1 MHIFAIFNGLSYVNV
16 FTYYGGHRGLV
27 LIINNY
33 RMKKI
38 YLLICAV
45 LLAQGAMAIDYEQ
58 LKKNSKINAMSK
70 IELAKLQTQEE
81 KAVAQSK
88 ATGSKL
94 KALQKQ
100 MDNRTLRAIVKM
112 TPGTDAAILA
122 DDGITVTSVVNHFAI
137 VSMPLAQLEQLAER
151 SDVVT
156 ISFAKRR
163 KRMLLSKAHASTGVD
178 KIHLGTGL
186 TQPYTGK
193 GVAIG
198 VLDGGFDPNHIMFL
212 DAQGKSRFK
221 MIGYAAKEGD
231 NLTYLTT
238 PEQIAAYQTDDKEE
252 THATHVSGMAA
263 GNYQG
268 SSFQIKGV
276 APEADLL
283 MGPIPYYESDYEMFD
298 KMVNW
303 CKDNGG
309 KRLVVNMSYG
319 ANAGSHDTTDPEVA
333 FMDEFIKKYDVVNC
347 IAAGNEADY
356 DIVQRRTFTGA
367 TGEVMKAAYVSDLD
381 ADGVTDVTEIY
392 NYFTVTQP
400 EKQVE
405 IDIVLYNVNTG
416 VSSKTWR
423 FVNAS
428 NPNGRKQ
435 TYNSNYFKGT
445 VSVTAENIANGM
457 KGYVLNISDITFIKD
472 NYALGYVVR
481 AKEGQTVTSYLESTT
496 VFDTDIKG
504 CDQDITHDGT
514 INSIA
519 CGTEAI
525 VVGAYNTVKSY
536 QAIDGYTYGV
546 KDNFGRVSYGNK
558 VGDIAFFSSYGKLA
572 DGRVLPHVCAPG
584 LFVQSSYSRYTE
596 NYEEDVMRQET
607 VAGTMYEFG
616 QMSGTSMATPYMS
629 GVCALWLEADPTL
642 THTQIREIAQTTA
655 ISDAYCTTN
664 NYYTKAG
671 DGNQAGSGKVDAYKG
686 LKLILDNKASGL
698 AKIEKG
704 KDFMIRALNDYTFE
718 AYTAGAV
725 AMSAALYSSQG
736 HLVAS
741 ASQAGNTVTISAA
754 GQNKGVYILRI
765 SDGKQTHAQK
775 VVVR

>member
-1 MHIFAIFNGLSYVNV
+1 
-16 FTYYGGHRGLV
+16 
-27 LIINNY
+27 
-33 RMKKI
+33 MKKI
-38 YLLICAV
+38 YSLICAI
-45 LLAQGAMAIDYEQ
+45 LLAQGAMAVDYDQ

-100 MDNRTLRAIVKM
+100 MDNRTLRAIVRM
-112 TPGTDAAILA
+112 TPGTDAAILSA
-122 DDGITVTSVVNHFAI
+122 DGITVTSAVNHFAI
-137 VSMPLAQLEQLAER
+137 VSMSLEQLEQLAER

-238 PEQIAAYQTDDKEE
+238 AEQIAAYQTDDKEE

-303 CKDNGG
+303 CKENGG

-333 FMDEFIKKYDVVNC
+333 IIDEFIKKYDVVAC

-367 TGEVMKAAYVSDLD
+367 ADESMKAAYVTNFD
-381 ADGVTDVTEIY
+381 ADGVLDVTDIY
-392 NYFTVTQP
+392 NYFTVTNP
-400 EKQVE
+400 EQQVE
-405 IDIVLYNVNTG
+405 IDVVLYNVNKGTI
-416 VSSKTWR
+416 SNTWH
-423 FVNAS
+423 FVNS
-428 NPNGRKQ
+428 TYPNGR
-435 TYNSNYFKGT
+435 TYTYTNKNFKGK
-445 VSVTAENIANGM
+445 VSVTAENISNGM
-457 KGYVLNISDITFIKD
+457 KGYFLNISDITFIKD
-472 NYALGYVVR
+472 NCALGYVVR
-481 AKEGQTVTSYLESTT
+481 GKAGQTITSYLESNSM
-496 VFDTDIKG
+496 FDTEVPG
-504 CDQDITHDGT
+504 CGKDITHDGT

-519 CGTEAI
+519 CGTEPI

-536 QAIDGYTYGV
+536 QAIDGGTYGIA
-546 KDNFGRVSYGNK
+546 DTFGKLTFGNK
-558 VGDIAFFSSYGKLA
+558 VGDISFFSSYGKLA
-572 DGRVLPHVCAPG
+572 DGRELPHVCAPG
-584 LFVQSSYSRYTE
+584 LFVQSSLSRYTV
-596 NYEEDVMRQET
+596 NNEEEVMQQET
-607 VAGTMYEFG
+607 VAGKMYEFG

-629 GVCALWLEADPTL
+629 GVCALWLEADPKL
-642 THTQIREIAQTTA
+642 THTQIREIAQKTA
-655 ISDAYCTTN
+655 LSDDFCTTN
-664 NYYTKAG
+664 NHYAKAG

-704 KDFMIRALNDYTFE
+704 KDFMIRAVNGYTFE

-725 AMSAALYSSQG
+725 AMSAALYTSHG

-741 ASQAGNTVTISAA
+741 VQQPGNTITISAA

-765 SDGKQTHAQK
+765 SDGKQTYVQK

>member
-1 MHIFAIFNGLSYVNV
+1 
-16 FTYYGGHRGLV
+16 
-27 LIINNY
+27 
-33 RMKKI
+33 MKKI
-38 YLLICAV
+38 YSLICAI
-45 LLAQGAMAIDYEQ
+45 LLAQGAMAVDYDQ

-100 MDNRTLRAIVKM
+100 MDNRTLRAIVRM
-112 TPGTDAAILA
+112 TPGTDAAILS
-122 DDGITVTSVVNHFAI
+122 DDGITVTSAVNHFAI
-137 VSMPLAQLEQLAER
+137 VSMSLEQLEQLAER

-231 NLTYLTT
+231 NLTYLTAA
-238 PEQIAAYQTDDKEE
+238 EQIAAYQTDDKEE

-303 CKDNGG
+303 CKENGG

-367 TGEVMKAAYVSDLD
+367 TGETMKAAFVTDLD
-381 ADGVTDVTEIY
+381 GDGEMDVTDIY

-405 IDIVLYNVNTG
+405 IDVVLYNVNKGNITN
-416 VSSKTWR
+416 SNTWH
-423 FVNAS
+423 FVNS
-428 NPNGRKQ
+428 TYPNGREFKC
-435 TYNSNYFKGT
+435 NNKSFKGK
-445 VSVTAENIANGM
+445 VSVTAENISNGM
-457 KGYVLNISDITFIKD
+457 KGYFLNISDITFVED
-472 NYALGYVVR
+472 DYALGYVVR
-481 AKEGQTVTSYLESTT
+481 GKAGQTITSYLESTT
-496 VFDTDIKG
+496 MFDTDVPG
-504 CDQDITHDGT
+504 CNQDITHVGT

-519 CGTEAI
+519 CGTEPI

-536 QAIDGYTYGV
+536 QAIDGGTYGIA
-546 KDNFGRVSYGNK
+546 DTFGKLTFGNK
-558 VGDIAFFSSYGKLA
+558 VGDISFFSSYGKLA
-572 DGRVLPHVCAPG
+572 NGSVLPHICAPG
-584 LFVQSSYSRYTE
+584 MFIQSSLSRYTQ
-596 NYEEDVMRQET
+596 NNEEEVMRQET
-607 VAGTMYEFG
+607 VAGKMYEFG

-642 THTQIREIAQTTA
+642 THTQIREIAQRTA
-655 ISDAYCTTN
+655 LSDDFCTTN
-664 NYYTKAG
+664 NHYTKAG
-671 DGNQAGSGKVDAYKG
+671 EGNQAGSGKVDAFKG

-698 AKIEKG
+698 AQIEKG
-704 KDFMIRALNDYTFE
+704 KDFIIRAINGYTFE

-725 AMSAALYSSQG
+725 AMSAALYTSHG

-741 ASQAGNTVTISAA
+741 VQQPGNTITISAA

-765 SDGKQTHAQK
+765 SDGKQTYVQK

>member
-1 MHIFAIFNGLSYVNV
+1 
-16 FTYYGGHRGLV
+16 
-27 LIINNY
+27 
-33 RMKKI
+33 MKKI
-38 YLLICAV
+38 YSLICAI
-45 LLAQGAMAIDYEQ
+45 LLAQGAMAVDYDQ

-100 MDNRTLRAIVKM
+100 MDNRTLRAIVRM
-112 TPGTDAAILA
+112 MPGSDASTLA
-122 DDGITVTSVVNHFAI
+122 DDGIIVTSTVNHFAI
-137 VSMPLAQLEQLAER
+137 VTLRLSQLEQLAER
-151 SDVVT
+151 SDVEN

-163 KRMLLSKAHASTGVD
+163 KRMLLNKAHASTGVD

-186 TQPYTGK
+186 AQPYTGK

-221 MIGYAAKEGD
+221 MIGYAAKDGD

-263 GNYQG
+263 GNYKG
-268 SSFQIKGV
+268 SSYQIQGV

-298 KMVNW
+298 RMVNW
-303 CKDNGG
+303 CKENGG

-333 FMDEFIKKYDVVNC
+333 IIDEFIKKYDVVCC

-367 TGEVMKAAYVSDLD
+367 ADESMKAAYVTDFDANGVLD
-381 ADGVTDVTEIY
+381 VTDIY
-392 NYFTVTQP
+392 NYFTVTNP
-400 EKQVE
+400 EQQVE
-405 IDIVLYNVNTG
+405 IDIVLYDINTG
-416 VSSKTWR
+416 SISSKNTWH
-423 FVNAS
+423 FVNS
-428 NPNGRKQ
+428 TYPDGR
-435 TYNSNYFKGT
+435 TYTYTNKNFKGK
-445 VSVTAENIANGM
+445 VSVTAENISNGM
-457 KGYVLNISDITFIKD
+457 KGYFLNISDITFIKD

-481 AKEGQTVTSYLESTT
+481 GKAGQSITSYLESLT
-496 VFDTDIKG
+496 VFDTEVPG
-504 CDQDITHDGT
+504 CDKDITHDGT

-519 CGTEAI
+519 CGTEPI

-536 QAIDGYTYGV
+536 QAIDGETY
-546 KDNFGRVSYGNK
+546 DIADFFGKLTFGNK
-558 VGDIAFFSSYGKLA
+558 VGDISFFSSYGKLA
-572 DGRVLPHVCAPG
+572 DGRELPHVCAPG
-584 LFVQSSYSRYTE
+584 LFVQSSLSRYTV
-596 NYEEDVMRQET
+596 NNEEEVMQQET
-607 VAGTMYEFG
+607 VAGKMYEFG

-642 THTQIREIAQTTA
+642 SHTQIREIAQKTA
-655 ISDAYCTTN
+655 LSDYFCTTN
-664 NYYTKAG
+664 NHYAKAG
-671 DGNQAGSGKVDAYKG
+671 EGNQAGSGKVDAFKG

-704 KDFMIRALNDYTFE
+704 KDFMIRAVNGYTFE

-725 AMSAALYSSQG
+725 AMSVALYTSHG

-741 ASQAGNTVTISAA
+741 VQQPGNTITISAA

-765 SDGKQTHAQK
+765 SDGKQTYVQK

>member
-1 MHIFAIFNGLSYVNV
+1 
-16 FTYYGGHRGLV
+16 
-27 LIINNY
+27 
-33 RMKKI
+33 MKKI

-100 MDNRTLRAIVKM
+100 MDNRTLSAIVKM

-231 NLTYLTT
+231 NLTYLTA
-238 PEQIAAYQTDDKEE
+238 PEQIAAYKTDDKEE

-303 CKDNGG
+303 CKENGG

-367 TGEVMKAAYVSDLD
+367 TGEAMKAAYVTDLD
-381 ADGVTDVTEIY
+381 ADGEMDVTDIY

-405 IDIVLYNVNTG
+405 IDVVLYNVNTG
-416 VSSKTWR
+416 NITNSNTWH
-423 FVNAS
+423 FVNS
-428 NPNGRKQ
+428 TYPNGRKY
-435 TYNSNYFKGT
+435 TYKNNSFKGS
-445 VSVTAENIANGM
+445 VSVAAEDIGNGM
-457 KGYVLNISDITFIKD
+457 KGYFLNISDLTFIKE

-496 VFDTDIKG
+496 MFDTYIKG
-504 CDQDITHDGT
+504 CDKDITHDGT

-525 VVGAYNTVKSY
+525 VVGAYNTVTSY

-546 KDNFGRVSYGNK
+546 KDYFGSVSYGNK

-596 NYEEDVMRQET
+596 NYEENIMHQET

-642 THTQIREIAQTTA
+642 THTQIREIAQKTA
-655 ISDAYCTTN
+655 LADEFCTTN
-664 NYYTKAG
+664 NHYTKAG

>member
-1 MHIFAIFNGLSYVNV
+1 
-16 FTYYGGHRGLV
+16 
-27 LIINNY
+27 
-33 RMKKI
+33 MKKI
-38 YLLICAV
+38 YSLICAI
-45 LLAQGAMAIDYEQ
+45 LLAQGAMAVDYDQ

-100 MDNRTLRAIVKM
+100 MDNRTLRAIVRM
-112 TPGTDAAILA
+112 TPGTDASTLA
-122 DDGITVTSVVNHFAI
+122 DDGIIVTSTVNHFAI
-137 VSMPLAQLEQLAER
+137 VTLRLSQLEQLAER
-151 SDVVT
+151 SDVEN

-163 KRMLLSKAHASTGVD
+163 KRMLLNKAHASTGVD

-186 TQPYTGK
+186 AQPYTGK

-221 MIGYAAKEGD
+221 MIGYAAKDGD

-263 GNYQG
+263 GNYKG
-268 SSFQIKGV
+268 SSYQIQGV

-298 KMVNW
+298 RMVNW
-303 CKDNGG
+303 CKENGG

-333 FMDEFIKKYDVVNC
+333 IIDEFIKKYDVVCC

-367 TGEVMKAAYVSDLD
+367 ADESMKAAYVTDFDANGVLD
-381 ADGVTDVTEIY
+381 VTDIY
-392 NYFTVTQP
+392 NYFTVTNP
-400 EKQVE
+400 EQQVE
-405 IDIVLYNVNTG
+405 IDIVLYDINTG
-416 VSSKTWR
+416 SISSKNTWH
-423 FVNAS
+423 FVNS
-428 NPNGRKQ
+428 TYPDGR
-435 TYNSNYFKGT
+435 TYTYTNKNFKGK
-445 VSVTAENIANGM
+445 VSVTAENISNGM
-457 KGYVLNISDITFIKD
+457 KGYFLNISDITFVKN
-472 NYALGYVVR
+472 NYALGYVVK
-481 AKEGQTVTSYLESTT
+481 AKEGQMVTSYLESTT
-496 VFDTDIKG
+496 MFDTDVPG
-504 CDQDITHDGT
+504 CNQDITHDGT

-519 CGTEAI
+519 CGTEPI

-536 QAIDGYTYGV
+536 KAIDGSTYGV
-546 KDNFGRVSYGNK
+546 YENFGSVKYGNK

-572 DGRVLPHVCAPG
+572 DGRELPHVCAPG
-584 LFVQSSYSRYTE
+584 LFVQSSLSRYTV
-596 NYEEDVMRQET
+596 NNEEEVMQQET
-607 VAGTMYEFG
+607 VAGKMYEFG

-642 THTQIREIAQTTA
+642 SHTQIREIAQKTA
-655 ISDAYCTTN
+655 LSDYFCTTN
-664 NYYTKAG
+664 NHYAKAG
-671 DGNQAGSGKVDAYKG
+671 EGNQAGSGKVDAFKG

-704 KDFMIRALNDYTFE
+704 KDFMIRAVNGYTFE

-725 AMSAALYSSQG
+725 AMSAALYTSHG

-741 ASQAGNTVTISAA
+741 VQQPGNTITISAA

-765 SDGKQTHAQK
+765 SDGKQTYVQK

>member
-1 MHIFAIFNGLSYVNV
+1 
-16 FTYYGGHRGLV
+16 
-27 LIINNY
+27 
-33 RMKKI
+33 
-38 YLLICAV
+38 
-45 LLAQGAMAIDYEQ
+45 
-58 LKKNSKINAMSK
+58 
-70 IELAKLQTQEE
+70 
-81 KAVAQSK
+81 
-88 ATGSKL
+88 
-94 KALQKQ
+94 
-100 MDNRTLRAIVKM
+100 MDNRTLRAIVRM
-112 TPGTDAAILA
+112 TPGSDASTLA
-122 DDGITVTSVVNHFAI
+122 DDGIIVTSTVNHFAI
-137 VSMPLAQLEQLAER
+137 VTLRLSQLEQLAER
-151 SDVVT
+151 SDVEN

-163 KRMLLSKAHASTGVD
+163 KRMLLNKAHASTGVD

-186 TQPYTGK
+186 AQPYTGK

-303 CKDNGG
+303 CKENGG

-333 FMDEFIKKYDVVNC
+333 FMDEFIKKYDVVAC
-347 IAAGNEADY
+347 IAAGNEADL

-367 TGEVMKAAYVSDLD
+367 ANESMKAAYITD
-381 ADGVTDVTEIY
+381 ADGGVDVSNIY
-392 NYFTVTQP
+392 NYFTVTNP
-400 EKQVE
+400 EQQVE
-405 IDIVLYNVNTG
+405 IDIVLYNIDTG
-416 VSSKTWR
+416 SISSKNTWH
-423 FVNAS
+423 FVNS
-428 NPNGRKQ
+428 TYPKGREN
-435 TYNSNYFKGT
+435 TYANSYFKGK
-445 VSVTAENIANGM
+445 VSVTAENISNGM
-457 KGYVLNISDITFIKD
+457 KGYFLNISDITFIKD
-472 NYALGYVVR
+472 NCALGYVVR
-481 AKEGQTVTSYLESTT
+481 GKAGQTITSYLESNSM
-496 VFDTDIKG
+496 FDTEVPG
-504 CDQDITHDGT
+504 CGKDITHDGT

-519 CGTEAI
+519 CGTEPI

-536 QAIDGYTYGV
+536 KAIDGGTYGIA
-546 KDNFGRVSYGNK
+546 DFFGKLTFGNM
-558 VGDIAFFSSYGKLA
+558 VGDISFFSSYGKLA
-572 DGRVLPHVCAPG
+572 DGRVLPHICAPG
-584 LFVQSSYSRYTE
+584 MFIQSSLSRYTE
-596 NYEEDVMRQET
+596 NYEKEVMRQET

-642 THTQIREIAQTTA
+642 THTQIREIAQKTA
-655 ISDAYCTTN
+655 LSDDFCTTKN
-664 NYYTKAG
+664 HYAKAG

-686 LKLILDNKASGL
+686 LKLILNNKASGL

-704 KDFMIRALNDYTFE
+704 KDFMIRAVNGYTFE

-725 AMSAALYSSQG
+725 AMSAALYSSHG

-741 ASQAGNTVTISAA
+741 AHQAGNTVTISAA
-754 GQNKGVYILRI
+754 GQSKGVYILRI
-765 SDGKQTHAQK
+765 SDGKQTYVQK

>member
-1 MHIFAIFNGLSYVNV
+1 
-16 FTYYGGHRGLV
+16 
-27 LIINNY
+27 
-33 RMKKI
+33 MKKI
-38 YLLICAV
+38 YSLICAI
-45 LLAQGAMAIDYEQ
+45 LLAQGAMAVDYDQ

-88 ATGSKL
+88 LTGSKL

-100 MDNRTLRAIVKM
+100 MDNRTLRAIVRM
-112 TPGTDAAILA
+112 TPGTDAAILSA
-122 DDGITVTSVVNHFAI
+122 DGITVTSAVNHFAI
-137 VSMPLAQLEQLAER
+137 VSMSLEQLEQLAER

-198 VLDGGFDPNHIMFL
+198 VLDGGFDPNHIMFQ

-238 PEQIAAYQTDDKEE
+238 AEQIAAYQTDDKEE

-263 GNYQG
+263 GNYKG
-268 SSFQIKGV
+268 SSYQIQGV

-283 MGPIPYYESDYEMFD
+283 MGPIPYYESDYDVFD

-303 CKDNGG
+303 CKENGG

-356 DIVQRRTFTGA
+356 DIVQRRTFTGT
-367 TGEVMKAAYVSDLD
+367 TGETMKAAFVTDLD
-381 ADGVTDVTEIY
+381 GDGEMDVTDIY
-392 NYFTVTQP
+392 NYFTVTNP
-400 EKQVE
+400 EQQVE
-405 IDIVLYNVNTG
+405 IDVVLYNVKTGNISNT
-416 VSSKTWR
+416 WH
-423 FVNAS
+423 FVNS
-428 NPNGRKQ
+428 TYPNGREY
-435 TYNSNYFKGT
+435 TYKNNSFKGK
-445 VSVTAENIANGM
+445 VSVVAENIGNGM
-457 KGYVLNISDITFIKD
+457 KGYFLNISDITSVKD

-481 AKEGQTVTSYLESTT
+481 GKAGQTITSYLESTT
-496 VFDTDIKG
+496 MFDTDVHG
-504 CDQDITHDGT
+504 CDKDITHDGT

-519 CGTEAI
+519 CGTEPI

-536 QAIDGYTYGV
+536 QAIDGETY
-546 KDNFGRVSYGNK
+546 DIADFFGKLTFGNK
-558 VGDIAFFSSYGKLA
+558 VGDISFFSSYGKLA
-572 DGRVLPHVCAPG
+572 DGRELPHVCAPG
-584 LFVQSSYSRYTE
+584 LFVQSSLSRYTV
-596 NYEEDVMRQET
+596 NNEEEVMQQET
-607 VAGTMYEFG
+607 VAGKMYEFG

-642 THTQIREIAQTTA
+642 SHTQIREIAQKTA
-655 ISDAYCTTN
+655 LSDDFCTTN
-664 NYYTKAG
+664 NHYAKAG

-704 KDFMIRALNDYTFE
+704 KDFMIRAVNGYTFE

-725 AMSAALYSSQG
+725 AMSAALYTSHG

-741 ASQAGNTVTISAA
+741 VQQPGNTITISAA

-765 SDGKQTHAQK
+765 SDGKQTYVQK

>member
-1 MHIFAIFNGLSYVNV
+1 
-16 FTYYGGHRGLV
+16 
-27 LIINNY
+27 
-33 RMKKI
+33 MKKI
-38 YLLICAV
+38 YSLICAI
-45 LLAQGAMAIDYEQ
+45 LLAQGAMAVDYDQ

-88 ATGSKL
+88 LTGSKL

-100 MDNRTLRAIVKM
+100 MDNRTLRAIVRM

-303 CKDNGG
+303 CKENGG

-356 DIVQRRTFTGA
+356 DIVQRRTFTGT
-367 TGEVMKAAYVSDLD
+367 TGETMKAAYVTDLD
-381 ADGVTDVTEIY
+381 GDGEMDVTDIY

-405 IDIVLYNVNTG
+405 IDVVLYNVNTG
-416 VSSKTWR
+416 NITNSNTWH
-423 FVNAS
+423 FVNS
-428 NPNGRKQ
+428 TYPNGR
-435 TYNSNYFKGT
+435 TYTYTNKNFKGK
-445 VSVTAENIANGM
+445 VSVTAENISNGM
-457 KGYVLNISDITFIKD
+457 KGYFLNISDITFIKD
-472 NYALGYVVR
+472 NCALGYVVR
-481 AKEGQTVTSYLESTT
+481 GKAGQTITSYLESNSM
-496 VFDTDIKG
+496 FDTEVPG
-504 CDQDITHDGT
+504 CDKDITHDGT

-519 CGTEAI
+519 CGTEPI

-536 QAIDGYTYGV
+536 QAIDGGTYGIA
-546 KDNFGRVSYGNK
+546 DTFGKLTFGNK
-558 VGDIAFFSSYGKLA
+558 VGDISFFSSYGKLA
-572 DGRVLPHVCAPG
+572 DGRELPHVCAPG
-584 LFVQSSYSRYTE
+584 LFVQSSLSRYTV
-596 NYEEDVMRQET
+596 NNEEEVMQQET
-607 VAGTMYEFG
+607 VAGKMYEFG

-642 THTQIREIAQTTA
+642 SHTQIREIAQKTA
-655 ISDAYCTTN
+655 LSDDFCTTN
-664 NYYTKAG
+664 NHYAKAG

-704 KDFMIRALNDYTFE
+704 KDFMIRAVNGYTFE

-725 AMSAALYSSQG
+725 AMSAALYTSHG

-741 ASQAGNTVTISAA
+741 VQQPGNTITISAA

-765 SDGKQTHAQK
+765 SDGKQTYVQK

>member
-1 MHIFAIFNGLSYVNV
+1 
-16 FTYYGGHRGLV
+16 
-27 LIINNY
+27 
-33 RMKKI
+33 MKKI
-38 YLLICAV
+38 YSLICAI
-45 LLAQGAMAIDYEQ
+45 LLAQGAMAVDYDQ

-100 MDNRTLRAIVKM
+100 MDNRTLRAIVRM
-112 TPGTDAAILA
+112 TPGTDASILA
-122 DDGITVTSVVNHFAI
+122 DDGIIVTSTVNHFAI
-137 VSMPLAQLEQLAER
+137 VTLRLSQLEQLAER
-151 SDVVT
+151 SDVEN

-163 KRMLLSKAHASTGVD
+163 KRMLLNKAHASTGVD

-186 TQPYTGK
+186 AQPYTGK

-238 PEQIAAYQTDDKEE
+238 AEQIAAYQTDDKEE

-283 MGPIPYYESDYEMFD
+283 MGPIPYYESDYDMFD
-298 KMVNW
+298 RMVKW
-303 CKDNGG
+303 CKENGG

-367 TGEVMKAAYVSDLD
+367 TGETMKAAFVTDLD
-381 ADGVTDVTEIY
+381 DDGEMDVTDIY

-405 IDIVLYNVNTG
+405 IDVVLYNVNTG
-416 VSSKTWR
+416 NITNSNTWH
-423 FVNAS
+423 FVNS
-428 NPNGRKQ
+428 TYPNGREFKC
-435 TYNSNYFKGT
+435 NNKSFKGK
-445 VSVTAENIANGM
+445 VSVTAENISNGM
-457 KGYVLNISDITFIKD
+457 KGYFLNISDITFVKK
-472 NYALGYVVR
+472 NYALGYVVK
-481 AKEGQTVTSYLESTT
+481 AKEGQMVTSYLESTT
-496 VFDTDIKG
+496 MFDTDVPG
-504 CDQDITHDGT
+504 CNQDITHDGT

-519 CGTEAI
+519 CGTEPI

-536 QAIDGYTYGV
+536 KAIDGSTYGV
-546 KDNFGRVSYGNK
+546 YENFGSVKYGNK

-572 DGRVLPHVCAPG
+572 DGRDLPHVCAPG
-584 LFVQSSYSRYTE
+584 LFVQSSLSRYTV
-596 NYEEDVMRQET
+596 NNEEEVMQQET
-607 VAGTMYEFG
+607 VAGKMYEFG

-642 THTQIREIAQTTA
+642 SHTQIREIAQKTA
-655 ISDAYCTTN
+655 LSDDFCTTN
-664 NYYTKAG
+664 NHYANAG

-704 KDFMIRALNDYTFE
+704 KDFMIRAVNGYTFE

-725 AMSAALYSSQG
+725 AMSAALYTSHG

-741 ASQAGNTVTISAA
+741 VQQPGNTITISAA

-765 SDGKQTHAQK
+765 SDGKQTYVQK

>member
-1 MHIFAIFNGLSYVNV
+1 
-16 FTYYGGHRGLV
+16 
-27 LIINNY
+27 
-33 RMKKI
+33 MKKI
-38 YLLICAV
+38 YSLICAI
-45 LLAQGAMAIDYEQ
+45 LLAQGAMAVDYDQ

-88 ATGSKL
+88 LTGSKL

-100 MDNRTLRAIVKM
+100 MDNRTLRAIVRM
-112 TPGTDAAILA
+112 TPGTDAAILS
-122 DDGITVTSVVNHFAI
+122 DDGITVTSAVNHFAI
-137 VSMPLAQLEQLAER
+137 VSMSLEQLEQLAER

-252 THATHVSGMAA
+252 THATHVCGMAA

-356 DIVQRRTFTGA
+356 DIVQRRTFTGT
-367 TGEVMKAAYVSDLD
+367 TGETMKAAYVTDLD
-381 ADGVTDVTEIY
+381 ADGVMDVTDIY
-392 NYFTVTQP
+392 NYFTVTNP
-400 EKQVE
+400 EQQVE
-405 IDIVLYNVNTG
+405 IDVVLYNVKTG
-416 VSSKTWR
+416 NISKTWR
-423 FVNAS
+423 FVNS
-428 NPNGRKQ
+428 TNPNGKEY
-435 TYNSNYFKGT
+435 TYTNSYFNGK
-445 VSVTAENIANGM
+445 VSVTAENISNGM
-457 KGYVLNISDITFIKD
+457 KGYFLNISDITFVKE

-481 AKEGQTVTSYLESTT
+481 AKEGQMVTSYLESSTM
-496 VFDTDIKG
+496 FDTDVPG
-504 CDQDITHDGT
+504 CDKDITHDGT

-519 CGTEAI
+519 CGTEPI

-536 QAIDGYTYGV
+536 QAIDGETHGIA
-546 KDNFGRVSYGNK
+546 DTFGKLTFGNK
-558 VGDIAFFSSYGKLA
+558 VGDISFFSSYGKLA
-572 DGRVLPHVCAPG
+572 DGRELPHVCAPG
-584 LFVQSSYSRYTE
+584 LFVQSSLSRYTV
-596 NYEEDVMRQET
+596 NNEEEVMRQET
-607 VAGTMYEFG
+607 VAGKMYEFG

-642 THTQIREIAQTTA
+642 SHTQIREIAQRTA
-655 ISDAYCTTN
+655 LSDDFCTTN
-664 NYYTKAG
+664 NHYTKAG
-671 DGNQAGSGKVDAYKG
+671 EGNQAGSGKVDAFKG
-686 LKLILDNKASGL
+686 LKYILDNKASGL
-698 AKIEKG
+698 AQIEKG
-704 KDFMIRALNDYTFE
+704 KDFIIRAINGSTFE

-725 AMSAALYSSQG
+725 AMSAALYSSHG

-741 ASQAGNTVTISAA
+741 AHQAGNTVIISAA
-754 GQNKGVYILRI
+754 GQSKGVYILRI
-765 SDGKQTHAQK
+765 SDGKQTHVKK

>member
-1 MHIFAIFNGLSYVNV
+1 
-16 FTYYGGHRGLV
+16 
-27 LIINNY
+27 
-33 RMKKI
+33 MKKI
-38 YLLICAV
+38 YSLICAI
-45 LLAQGAMAIDYEQ
+45 LLAQGAMAVDYDQ

-100 MDNRTLRAIVKM
+100 MDNRTLRAIVRM
-112 TPGTDAAILA
+112 TPGTDAAILSA
-122 DDGITVTSVVNHFAI
+122 DGITVTSAVNHFAI
-137 VSMPLAQLEQLAER
+137 VSMSLEQLEQLAER

-238 PEQIAAYQTDDKEE
+238 AEQIAVYQTDDKEE

-303 CKDNGG
+303 CKENGG

-356 DIVQRRTFTGA
+356 DIVQRRTFTGT
-367 TGEVMKAAYVSDLD
+367 TGETMKAAYVTDLD
-381 ADGVTDVTEIY
+381 GDGEMDVTDIY

-405 IDIVLYNVNTG
+405 IDVVLYNVNTG
-416 VSSKTWR
+416 NITNSNTWH
-423 FVNAS
+423 FVNS
-428 NPNGRKQ
+428 TYPNGR
-435 TYNSNYFKGT
+435 TYTYTNKNFKGK
-445 VSVTAENIANGM
+445 VSVTAENISNGM
-457 KGYVLNISDITFIKD
+457 KGYFLNISDITFIKD
-472 NYALGYVVR
+472 NCALGYVVR
-481 AKEGQTVTSYLESTT
+481 GKAGQTITSYLESNSM
-496 VFDTDIKG
+496 FDTEVPG
-504 CDQDITHDGT
+504 CDKDITHDGT

-519 CGTEAI
+519 CGTEPI

-536 QAIDGYTYGV
+536 LAIDGETY
-546 KDNFGRVSYGNK
+546 DIADFFGKLTFGNK
-558 VGDIAFFSSYGKLA
+558 VGDISFFSSYGKLA
-572 DGRVLPHVCAPG
+572 DGRELPHVCAPG
-584 LFVQSSYSRYTE
+584 LFVQSSLSRYTV
-596 NYEEDVMRQET
+596 NNEEEVMQQET
-607 VAGTMYEFG
+607 VAGKMYEFG

-642 THTQIREIAQTTA
+642 SHTQIREIAQKTA
-655 ISDAYCTTN
+655 LSDDFCTTN
-664 NYYTKAG
+664 NHYAKAG

-704 KDFMIRALNDYTFE
+704 KDFMIRAVNGYTFE

-725 AMSAALYSSQG
+725 AMSAALYTSHG

-741 ASQAGNTVTISAA
+741 VQQPGNTITISAA
-754 GQNKGVYILRI
+754 GQNKGAYILRI
-765 SDGKQTHAQK
+765 SDGKQTYVQK

>member
-1 MHIFAIFNGLSYVNV
+1 
-16 FTYYGGHRGLV
+16 
-27 LIINNY
+27 
-33 RMKKI
+33 MKKI
-38 YLLICAV
+38 YSLICAI
-45 LLAQGAMAIDYEQ
+45 LLAQGAMAVDYDQ

-88 ATGSKL
+88 LTGSKL

-100 MDNRTLRAIVKM
+100 MDNRTLRAIVRM
-112 TPGTDAAILA
+112 TPGTDAAILS
-122 DDGITVTSVVNHFAI
+122 DDGITVTSAVNHFAI
-137 VSMPLAQLEQLAER
+137 VSMSLEQLEQLAER

-238 PEQIAAYQTDDKEE
+238 AEQIAVYQTDDKEE

-303 CKDNGG
+303 CKENGG

-356 DIVQRRTFTGA
+356 DIVQRRTFTGT
-367 TGEVMKAAYVSDLD
+367 TGETMKAAYVTDLD
-381 ADGVTDVTEIY
+381 GDGEMDVTDIY

-405 IDIVLYNVNTG
+405 IDVVLYNVNTG
-416 VSSKTWR
+416 NITNSNTWH
-423 FVNAS
+423 FVNS
-428 NPNGRKQ
+428 TYPNGR
-435 TYNSNYFKGT
+435 TYTYTNKNFKGK
-445 VSVTAENIANGM
+445 VSVTAENISNGM
-457 KGYVLNISDITFIKD
+457 KGYFLNISDITFIKD
-472 NYALGYVVR
+472 NCALGYVVR
-481 AKEGQTVTSYLESTT
+481 GKAGQTITSYLESNSM
-496 VFDTDIKG
+496 FDTEVPG
-504 CDQDITHDGT
+504 CDKDITHDGT

-519 CGTEAI
+519 CGTEPI

-536 QAIDGYTYGV
+536 QAIDGETY
-546 KDNFGRVSYGNK
+546 DIADFFGKLTFGNK
-558 VGDIAFFSSYGKLA
+558 VGDISFFSSYGKLA
-572 DGRVLPHVCAPG
+572 DGRELPHVCAPG
-584 LFVQSSYSRYTE
+584 LFVQSSLSRYTV
-596 NYEEDVMRQET
+596 NNEEEVMQQET
-607 VAGTMYEFG
+607 VAGKMYEFG

-642 THTQIREIAQTTA
+642 SHTQIREIAQKTA
-655 ISDAYCTTN
+655 LSDYFCTTN
-664 NYYTKAG
+664 NHYAKAG

-704 KDFMIRALNDYTFE
+704 KDFMIRAVNGYTFE

-725 AMSAALYSSQG
+725 AMSAALYTSHG

-741 ASQAGNTVTISAA
+741 VQQPGNTITISAA

-765 SDGKQTHAQK
+765 SDGKQTYVQK

>member
-1 MHIFAIFNGLSYVNV
+1 
-16 FTYYGGHRGLV
+16 
-27 LIINNY
+27 
-33 RMKKI
+33 MKKI

-58 LKKNSKINAMSK
+58 LKQNSKINAMSK

-163 KRMLLSKAHASTGVD
+163 KRMLLNKAHASTGVD

-238 PEQIAAYQTDDKEE
+238 PEQIAAYQTDDRQE

-356 DIVQRRTFTGA
+356 DIVQRRTFTGT
-367 TGEVMKAAYVSDLD
+367 TGETMKAAFVTDLD
-381 ADGVTDVTEIY
+381 ADGVMDVTDIY

-405 IDIVLYNVNTG
+405 IDVVLYNVNTG
-416 VSSKTWR
+416 NISKTYTYT
-423 FVNAS
+423 FVNDKY
-428 NPNGRKQ
+428 PNGRKNQ
-435 TYNSNYFKGT
+435 TYSNKLFKGT
-445 VSVTAENIANGM
+445 VSVTAEDIANGM
-457 KGYVLNISDITFIKD
+457 KGYFLNISDITLIKD

-496 VFDTDIKG
+496 MFDTYIEG
-504 CDQDITHDGT
+504 CDKDITHDGT

-546 KDNFGRVSYGNK
+546 KDNFGSVSYGNK

-704 KDFMIRALNDYTFE
+704 KDFMIRTLNGYTFE

-736 HLVAS
+736 HIVAS

>member
-1 MHIFAIFNGLSYVNV
+1 
-16 FTYYGGHRGLV
+16 
-27 LIINNY
+27 
-33 RMKKI
+33 MKKI
-38 YLLICAV
+38 YSLICAI
-45 LLAQGAMAIDYEQ
+45 LLAQGAMAVDYDQ

-100 MDNRTLRAIVKM
+100 MDNRTLRAIVRM
-112 TPGTDAAILA
+112 TPGTDAAILSA
-122 DDGITVTSVVNHFAI
+122 DGITVTSAVNHFAI
-137 VSMPLAQLEQLAER
+137 VSMSLEQLEQLAER

-238 PEQIAAYQTDDKEE
+238 AEQIAAYQTDDKEE

-303 CKDNGG
+303 CKENGG

-356 DIVQRRTFTGA
+356 DIVQRRTFIGT
-367 TGEVMKAAYVSDLD
+367 TGETMKAAFVTDFD
-381 ADGVTDVTEIY
+381 ADGNVDVTDIY
-392 NYFTVTQP
+392 NYFTVTNP
-400 EKQVE
+400 EQQVE
-405 IDIVLYNVNTG
+405 IDVVLYNNTG
-416 VSSKTWR
+416 NTSKIWH
-423 FVNAS
+423 FVNS
-428 NPNGRKQ
+428 TYPKGREN
-435 TYNSNYFKGT
+435 TYANSYFKGK
-445 VSVTAENIANGM
+445 VSVTAENISNGM
-457 KGYVLNISDITFIKD
+457 KGYFLNISDITFIKD

-481 AKEGQTVTSYLESTT
+481 AKEGQTVTSYLESNSM
-496 VFDTDIKG
+496 FDTEVPG
-504 CDQDITHDGT
+504 CGKDITHDGT

-519 CGTEAI
+519 CGTEPI

-536 QAIDGYTYGV
+536 KAIDGSTYGV
-546 KDNFGRVSYGNK
+546 YENFGNVKYGNK

-572 DGRVLPHVCAPG
+572 DGRELPHVCAPG
-584 LFVQSSYSRYTE
+584 LFVQSSLSRYTV
-596 NYEEDVMRQET
+596 NNEEEVMQQET
-607 VAGTMYEFG
+607 VAGKMYEFG

-642 THTQIREIAQTTA
+642 SHTQIREIAQKTA
-655 ISDAYCTTN
+655 LSDDFCTTN
-664 NYYTKAG
+664 NHYAKAG

-704 KDFMIRALNDYTFE
+704 KDFMIRAVNGYTFE

-725 AMSAALYSSQG
+725 AMSAALYTSHG

-741 ASQAGNTVTISAA
+741 AHQAGNTVTISAA
-754 GQNKGVYILRI
+754 GQSKGVYILRI
-765 SDGKQTHAQK
+765 SDGKQTYVQK

>member
-1 MHIFAIFNGLSYVNV
+1 
-16 FTYYGGHRGLV
+16 
-27 LIINNY
+27 
-33 RMKKI
+33 MKKI

-100 MDNRTLRAIVKM
+100 MDNCTLRAIVKM
-112 TPGTDAAILA
+112 TPGTDAAILT

-137 VSMPLAQLEQLAER
+137 VSMSLAQLEQLAER

-263 GNYQG
+263 GYYQG

-283 MGPIPYYESDYEMFD
+283 MGPIPYNESDYEMFD

-303 CKDNGG
+303 CKENGG

-347 IAAGNEADY
+347 IAAGNEA
-356 DIVQRRTFTGA
+356 TT
-367 TGEVMKAAYVSDLD
+367 
-381 ADGVTDVTEIY
+381 
-392 NYFTVTQP
+392 
-400 EKQVE
+400 
-405 IDIVLYNVNTG
+405 
-416 VSSKTWR
+416 
-423 FVNAS
+423 
-428 NPNGRKQ
+428 
-435 TYNSNYFKGT
+435 
-445 VSVTAENIANGM
+445 
-457 KGYVLNISDITFIKD
+457 
-472 NYALGYVVR
+472 
-481 AKEGQTVTSYLESTT
+481 TS
-496 VFDTDIKG
+496 
-504 CDQDITHDGT
+504 C
-514 INSIA
+514 
-519 CGTEAI
+519 
-525 VVGAYNTVKSY
+525 
-536 QAIDGYTYGV
+536 
-546 KDNFGRVSYGNK
+546 
-558 VGDIAFFSSYGKLA
+558 
-572 DGRVLPHVCAPG
+572 
-584 LFVQSSYSRYTE
+584 
-596 NYEEDVMRQET
+596 
-607 VAGTMYEFG
+607 
-616 QMSGTSMATPYMS
+616 
-629 GVCALWLEADPTL
+629 
-642 THTQIREIAQTTA
+642 
-655 ISDAYCTTN
+655 SDAP
-664 NYYTKAG
+664 
-671 DGNQAGSGKVDAYKG
+671 
-686 LKLILDNKASGL
+686 L
-698 AKIEKG
+698 
-704 KDFMIRALNDYTFE
+704 
-718 AYTAGAV
+718 
-725 AMSAALYSSQG
+725 
-736 HLVAS
+736 LV
-741 ASQAGNTVTISAA
+741 Q
-754 GQNKGVYILRI
+754 L
-765 SDGKQTHAQK
+765 
-775 VVVR
+775 VRR

>member
-1 MHIFAIFNGLSYVNV
+1 M
-16 FTYYGGHRGLV
+16 
-27 LIINNY
+27 
-33 RMKKI
+33 
-38 YLLICAV
+38 
-45 LLAQGAMAIDYEQ
+45 
-58 LKKNSKINAMSK
+58 
-70 IELAKLQTQEE
+70 
-81 KAVAQSK
+81 
-88 ATGSKL
+88 
-94 KALQKQ
+94 
-100 MDNRTLRAIVKM
+100 
-112 TPGTDAAILA
+112 
-122 DDGITVTSVVNHFAI
+122 
-137 VSMPLAQLEQLAER
+137 
-151 SDVVT
+151 
-156 ISFAKRR
+156 
-163 KRMLLSKAHASTGVD
+163 
-178 KIHLGTGL
+178 
-186 TQPYTGK
+186 
-193 GVAIG
+193 
-198 VLDGGFDPNHIMFL
+198 
-212 DAQGKSRFK
+212 
-221 MIGYAAKEGD
+221 
-231 NLTYLTT
+231 
-238 PEQIAAYQTDDKEE
+238 
-252 THATHVSGMAA
+252 
-263 GNYQG
+263 
-268 SSFQIKGV
+268 

-309 KRLVVNMSYG
+309 KRLVINMSYG

-367 TGEVMKAAYVSDLD
+367 DGEAMKAAYVTDLD
-381 ADGVTDVTEIY
+381 GDDVMDVTEIY

-405 IDIVLYNVNTG
+405 IDVVLYNVNTG
-416 VSSKTWR
+416 SISNTWH

-428 NPNGRKQ
+428 NPNGRKYK
-435 TYNSNYFKGT
+435 YNNASFKGT

-457 KGYVLNISDITFIKD
+457 KGYFLNISDITSIKD

-496 VFDTDIKG
+496 VFDTDVAG
-504 CDQDITHDGT
+504 CDKDITHDGT

-519 CGTEAI
+519 CGTETI
-525 VVGAYNTVKSY
+525 VVGAYNTANSY
-536 QAIDGYTYGV
+536 KAIDGNTYGV
-546 KDNFGRVSYGNK
+546 KDNFGSVKYGKN

-572 DGRVLPHVCAPG
+572 DGRELPHVCAPG
-584 LFVQSSYSRYTE
+584 LFVQSSLSRYTE
-596 NYEEDVMRQET
+596 NYEEDVMHQET
-607 VAGTMYEFG
+607 VGGTMYEFG

-704 KDFMIRALNDYTFE
+704 KDFMIRALNGYTFE

-765 SDGKQTHAQK
+765 SDGKQIHAQK

>member
-1 MHIFAIFNGLSYVNV
+1 
-16 FTYYGGHRGLV
+16 
-27 LIINNY
+27 
-33 RMKKI
+33 MKKI
-38 YLLICAV
+38 YSLICAI
-45 LLAQGAMAIDYEQ
+45 LLAQGAMAVDYDQ

-88 ATGSKL
+88 LTGSKL

-100 MDNRTLRAIVKM
+100 MDNRTLRAIVRM
-112 TPGTDAAILA
+112 TPGTDAAILS
-122 DDGITVTSVVNHFAI
+122 DDGITVTSAVNHFAI
-137 VSMPLAQLEQLAER
+137 VSMSLEQLEQLAER

-238 PEQIAAYQTDDKEE
+238 AEQIAVYQTDDKEE

-303 CKDNGG
+303 CKENGG

-356 DIVQRRTFTGA
+356 DIVQRRTFTGT
-367 TGEVMKAAYVSDLD
+367 TGETMKAAYVTDLD
-381 ADGVTDVTEIY
+381 GDGEMDVTDIY

-405 IDIVLYNVNTG
+405 IDVVLYNVNTG
-416 VSSKTWR
+416 NITNSNTWH
-423 FVNAS
+423 FVNS
-428 NPNGRKQ
+428 TYPNGR
-435 TYNSNYFKGT
+435 TYTYTNKNFKGK
-445 VSVTAENIANGM
+445 VSVTAENISNGM
-457 KGYVLNISDITFIKD
+457 KGYFLNISDITFIKD
-472 NYALGYVVR
+472 NCALGYVVR
-481 AKEGQTVTSYLESTT
+481 GKAGQTITSYLESNSM
-496 VFDTDIKG
+496 FDTEVPG
-504 CDQDITHDGT
+504 CDKDITHDGT

-519 CGTEAI
+519 CGTEPI

-536 QAIDGYTYGV
+536 QAIDGETY
-546 KDNFGRVSYGNK
+546 DIADFFGKLTFGNK
-558 VGDIAFFSSYGKLA
+558 VGDISFFSSYGKLA
-572 DGRVLPHVCAPG
+572 DGRELPHVCAPG
-584 LFVQSSYSRYTE
+584 LFVQSSLSRYTV
-596 NYEEDVMRQET
+596 NNEEEVMQQET
-607 VAGTMYEFG
+607 VAGKMYEFG

-642 THTQIREIAQTTA
+642 SHTQIREIAQKTA
-655 ISDAYCTTN
+655 LSDDFCTTN
-664 NYYTKAG
+664 NHYAQAG

-704 KDFMIRALNDYTFE
+704 KDFMIRAVNGYTFE

-725 AMSAALYSSQG
+725 AMSAALYTSHG

-741 ASQAGNTVTISAA
+741 VQQPGNTITISAA

-765 SDGKQTHAQK
+765 SDGKQTYVQK

>member
-1 MHIFAIFNGLSYVNV
+1 
-16 FTYYGGHRGLV
+16 
-27 LIINNY
+27 
-33 RMKKI
+33 MKKI
-38 YLLICAV
+38 YSLICAI
-45 LLAQGAMAIDYEQ
+45 LLAQGAMAVDYDQ

-100 MDNRTLRAIVKM
+100 MDNRTLRAIVRM
-112 TPGTDAAILA
+112 MPGSDASTLA
-122 DDGITVTSVVNHFAI
+122 DDGIIVTSTVNHFAI
-137 VSMPLAQLEQLAER
+137 VTLRLSQLEQLAER
-151 SDVVT
+151 SDVEN

-163 KRMLLSKAHASTGVD
+163 KRMLLNKAHASTGVD

-186 TQPYTGK
+186 AQPYTGK

-221 MIGYAAKEGD
+221 MIGYAAKDGD

-263 GNYQG
+263 GNYKG
-268 SSFQIKGV
+268 SSYQIQGV

-298 KMVNW
+298 RMVNW
-303 CKDNGG
+303 CKENGG

-333 FMDEFIKKYDVVNC
+333 IIDEFIKKYDVVCC

-367 TGEVMKAAYVSDLD
+367 ADESMKAAYVTDFDANGVLD
-381 ADGVTDVTEIY
+381 VTDIY
-392 NYFTVTQP
+392 NYFTVTNP
-400 EKQVE
+400 EQQVE
-405 IDIVLYNVNTG
+405 IDIVLYDINTG
-416 VSSKTWR
+416 SISSKNTWH
-423 FVNAS
+423 FVNS
-428 NPNGRKQ
+428 TYPDGR
-435 TYNSNYFKGT
+435 TYTYTNKNFKGK
-445 VSVTAENIANGM
+445 VSVTAENISNGM
-457 KGYVLNISDITFIKD
+457 KGYFLNISDITFIKD

-481 AKEGQTVTSYLESTT
+481 GKAGQSITSYLESLT
-496 VFDTDIKG
+496 VFDTEVPG
-504 CDQDITHDGT
+504 CDKDITHDGT

-519 CGTEAI
+519 CGTEPI

-536 QAIDGYTYGV
+536 QAIDGETY
-546 KDNFGRVSYGNK
+546 DIADFFGKLTFGNK
-558 VGDIAFFSSYGKLA
+558 VGDISFFSSYGKLA
-572 DGRVLPHVCAPG
+572 DGRELPHVCAPG
-584 LFVQSSYSRYTE
+584 LFVQSSLSRYTV
-596 NYEEDVMRQET
+596 NNEEEVMQQET
-607 VAGTMYEFG
+607 VAGKMYEFG

-642 THTQIREIAQTTA
+642 SHTQIREIAQKTA
-655 ISDAYCTTN
+655 LSDYFCTTN
-664 NYYTKAG
+664 NHYAKAG
-671 DGNQAGSGKVDAYKG
+671 EGNQAGSGKVDAFKG

-704 KDFMIRALNDYTFE
+704 KDFMIRAVNGYTFE

-725 AMSAALYSSQG
+725 AMSAALYTSHG

-741 ASQAGNTVTISAA
+741 VQQPGNTITISAA

-765 SDGKQTHAQK
+765 SDGKQTYVQK

>member
-1 MHIFAIFNGLSYVNV
+1 
-16 FTYYGGHRGLV
+16 
-27 LIINNY
+27 
-33 RMKKI
+33 MKKI
-38 YLLICAV
+38 YSLICAI
-45 LLAQGAMAIDYEQ
+45 LLAQGAMAVDYDQ

-100 MDNRTLRAIVKM
+100 MDNRTLRAIVRM
-112 TPGTDAAILA
+112 MPGSDASTLA
-122 DDGITVTSVVNHFAI
+122 DDGIIVTSTVNHFAI
-137 VSMPLAQLEQLAER
+137 VTLRLSQLEQLAER
-151 SDVVT
+151 SDVEN

-163 KRMLLSKAHASTGVD
+163 KRMLLNKAHASTGVV

-186 TQPYTGK
+186 AQPYTGK

-221 MIGYAAKEGD
+221 MIGYAAKDGD

-263 GNYQG
+263 GNYKG
-268 SSFQIKGV
+268 SSYQIQGV

-298 KMVNW
+298 RMVNW
-303 CKDNGG
+303 CKENGG

-333 FMDEFIKKYDVVNC
+333 IIDEFIKKYDVVCC

-367 TGEVMKAAYVSDLD
+367 ADESMKAAYVTDFDANGVLD
-381 ADGVTDVTEIY
+381 VTDIY
-392 NYFTVTQP
+392 NYFTVTNP
-400 EKQVE
+400 EQQVE
-405 IDIVLYNVNTG
+405 IDIVLYDINTG
-416 VSSKTWR
+416 SISSKNTWH
-423 FVNAS
+423 FVNS
-428 NPNGRKQ
+428 TYPDGR
-435 TYNSNYFKGT
+435 TYTYTNKNFKGK
-445 VSVTAENIANGM
+445 VSVTAENISNGM
-457 KGYVLNISDITFIKD
+457 KGYFLNISDITFIKD

-481 AKEGQTVTSYLESTT
+481 GKAGQSITSYLESLT
-496 VFDTDIKG
+496 VFDTEVPG
-504 CDQDITHDGT
+504 CDKDITHDGT

-519 CGTEAI
+519 CGTEPI

-536 QAIDGYTYGV
+536 QAIDGETY
-546 KDNFGRVSYGNK
+546 DIADFFGKLTFGNK
-558 VGDIAFFSSYGKLA
+558 VGDISFFSSYGKLA
-572 DGRVLPHVCAPG
+572 DGRELPHVCAPG
-584 LFVQSSYSRYTE
+584 LFVQSSLSRYTV
-596 NYEEDVMRQET
+596 NNEEEVMQQET
-607 VAGTMYEFG
+607 VAGKMYEFG

-642 THTQIREIAQTTA
+642 SHTQIREIAQKTA
-655 ISDAYCTTN
+655 LSDYFCTTN
-664 NYYTKAG
+664 NHYAKAG
-671 DGNQAGSGKVDAYKG
+671 EGNQAGSGKVDAFKG

-704 KDFMIRALNDYTFE
+704 KDFMIRAVNGYTFE

-725 AMSAALYSSQG
+725 AMSAALYTSHG

-741 ASQAGNTVTISAA
+741 VQQPGNTITISAA

-765 SDGKQTHAQK
+765 SDGKQTYVQK

>member
-1 MHIFAIFNGLSYVNV
+1 
-16 FTYYGGHRGLV
+16 
-27 LIINNY
+27 
-33 RMKKI
+33 MKKI
-38 YLLICAV
+38 YSLICAI
-45 LLAQGAMAIDYEQ
+45 LLAQGAMAVDYDQ

-100 MDNRTLRAIVKM
+100 MDNRTLRAIVRM
-112 TPGTDAAILA
+112 TPGTDASTLA
-122 DDGITVTSVVNHFAI
+122 DDGIIVTSTVNHFAI
-137 VSMPLAQLEQLAER
+137 VTLRLSQLEQLAER
-151 SDVVT
+151 SDVEN

-163 KRMLLSKAHASTGVD
+163 KRMLLNKAHASTGVD

-186 TQPYTGK
+186 AQPYTGK

-221 MIGYAAKEGD
+221 MIGYAAKDGD

-263 GNYQG
+263 GNYKG
-268 SSFQIKGV
+268 SSYQIQGV

-283 MGPIPYYESDYEMFD
+283 MGPIPYYESDYDVFD
-298 KMVNW
+298 RMVKW
-303 CKDNGG
+303 CKENGG

-333 FMDEFIKKYDVVNC
+333 FMDEFIKKYDVVAC
-347 IAAGNEADY
+347 IAAGNEADL

-367 TGEVMKAAYVSDLD
+367 ANESMKAAYITD
-381 ADGVTDVTEIY
+381 ADGDGGVDVTNIY
-392 NYFTVTQP
+392 NYFTVTNP
-400 EKQVE
+400 EQQVE
-405 IDIVLYNVNTG
+405 IDIVLYDINIG
-416 VSSKTWR
+416 SISSKNTWH
-423 FVNAS
+423 FVNS
-428 NPNGRKQ
+428 TYPDGR
-435 TYNSNYFKGT
+435 TYTYTNKNFKGK
-445 VSVTAENIANGM
+445 VSVTAENISNGM
-457 KGYVLNISDITFIKD
+457 KGYFLNISDITFVKN
-472 NYALGYVVR
+472 NYALGYVVK
-481 AKEGQTVTSYLESTT
+481 AKEGQMVTSYLESTT
-496 VFDTDIKG
+496 MFDTDVPG
-504 CDQDITHDGT
+504 CNQDITHDGT

-519 CGTEAI
+519 CGTEPI

-536 QAIDGYTYGV
+536 KAIDGSTYGV
-546 KDNFGRVSYGNK
+546 YENFGSVKYGNK

-572 DGRVLPHVCAPG
+572 DGRELPHVCAPG
-584 LFVQSSYSRYTE
+584 LFVQSSLSRYTV
-596 NYEEDVMRQET
+596 NNEEEVMQQET
-607 VAGTMYEFG
+607 VAGKMYEFG

-642 THTQIREIAQTTA
+642 SHTQIREIAQKTA
-655 ISDAYCTTN
+655 LSDDFCTTN
-664 NYYTKAG
+664 NHYANAG

-704 KDFMIRALNDYTFE
+704 KDFMIRAVNGYTFE

-725 AMSAALYSSQG
+725 AMSAALYTSHG

-741 ASQAGNTVTISAA
+741 VQQPGNTITISAA

-765 SDGKQTHAQK
+765 SDGKQTYVQK

>member
-1 MHIFAIFNGLSYVNV
+1 
-16 FTYYGGHRGLV
+16 
-27 LIINNY
+27 
-33 RMKKI
+33 MKKI
-38 YLLICAV
+38 YSLICAI
-45 LLAQGAMAIDYEQ
+45 LLAQGAMAVDYDQ

-100 MDNRTLRAIVKM
+100 MDNRTLRAIVRM
-112 TPGTDAAILA
+112 TPGTDASTLA
-122 DDGITVTSVVNHFAI
+122 DDGIIVASTVNHFAI
-137 VSMPLAQLEQLAER
+137 VTLRLSQLEQLAER
-151 SDVVT
+151 SDVEN

-163 KRMLLSKAHASTGVD
+163 KRMLLNKAHASTGVD

-221 MIGYAAKEGD
+221 MIGYAAKDGD

-263 GNYQG
+263 GNYKG
-268 SSFQIKGV
+268 SSYQIQGV

-298 KMVNW
+298 RMVNW
-303 CKDNGG
+303 CKENGG

-333 FMDEFIKKYDVVNC
+333 IIDEFIKKYDVVCC

-367 TGEVMKAAYVSDLD
+367 ADESMKAAYITD
-381 ADGVTDVTEIY
+381 ADGDGGVDVTNIY
-392 NYFTVTQP
+392 NYFTVTNP
-400 EKQVE
+400 EQQVE
-405 IDIVLYNVNTG
+405 IDIVLYNIDTG
-416 VSSKTWR
+416 SISSKNTWH
-423 FVNAS
+423 FVNS
-428 NPNGRKQ
+428 TYPDGR
-435 TYNSNYFKGT
+435 TYTYTNKNFKGK
-445 VSVTAENIANGM
+445 VSVTAENISNGM
-457 KGYVLNISDITFIKD
+457 KGYFLNISDITFVKN
-472 NYALGYVVR
+472 NYALGYVVK
-481 AKEGQTVTSYLESTT
+481 AKEGQMVTSYLESTT
-496 VFDTDIKG
+496 MFDTDVPG
-504 CDQDITHDGT
+504 CNQDITHDGT

-519 CGTEAI
+519 CGTEPI

-536 QAIDGYTYGV
+536 KAIDGSTYGV
-546 KDNFGRVSYGNK
+546 YENFGSVKYGNK

-572 DGRVLPHVCAPG
+572 DGRELPHVCAPG
-584 LFVQSSYSRYTE
+584 LFVQSSLSRYTV
-596 NYEEDVMRQET
+596 NNEEEVMQQET
-607 VAGTMYEFG
+607 VAGKMYEFG

-642 THTQIREIAQTTA
+642 SHTQIREIAQKTA
-655 ISDAYCTTN
+655 LSDYFCTTN
-664 NYYTKAG
+664 NHYAKAG
-671 DGNQAGSGKVDAYKG
+671 EGNQAGSGKVDAFKG

-704 KDFMIRALNDYTFE
+704 KDFMIRAVNGYTFE

-725 AMSAALYSSQG
+725 AMSAALYTSHG

-741 ASQAGNTVTISAA
+741 VQQPGNTITISAA

-765 SDGKQTHAQK
+765 SDGKQTYVQK

>member
-1 MHIFAIFNGLSYVNV
+1 
-16 FTYYGGHRGLV
+16 
-27 LIINNY
+27 
-33 RMKKI
+33 MKKI
-38 YLLICAV
+38 YSLICAI
-45 LLAQGAMAIDYEQ
+45 LLAQGAMAVDYDQ

-100 MDNRTLRAIVKM
+100 MDNRTLRAIVRM
-112 TPGTDAAILA
+112 TPGTDASTLA
-122 DDGITVTSVVNHFAI
+122 DDGIIVTSTVNHFAI
-137 VSMPLAQLEQLAER
+137 VTLRLSQLEQLAER
-151 SDVVT
+151 SDVEN

-163 KRMLLSKAHASTGVD
+163 KRMLLNKAHASTGVD

-186 TQPYTGK
+186 AQPYTGK

-221 MIGYAAKEGD
+221 MIGYAAKDGD

-263 GNYQG
+263 GNYKG
-268 SSFQIKGV
+268 SSYQIQGV

-298 KMVNW
+298 RMVNW
-303 CKDNGG
+303 CKENGG

-333 FMDEFIKKYDVVNC
+333 IIDEFIKKYDVVCC

-367 TGEVMKAAYVSDLD
+367 ADESMKAAYVTDFD
-381 ADGVTDVTEIY
+381 ANGEMDVTDIY

-405 IDIVLYNVNTG
+405 IDVVLYNVNTG
-416 VSSKTWR
+416 NITNSNTWH
-423 FVNAS
+423 FVNS
-428 NPNGRKQ
+428 TYPNGR
-435 TYNSNYFKGT
+435 TYTYTNKNFKGK
-445 VSVTAENIANGM
+445 VSVTAENISNGM
-457 KGYVLNISDITFIKD
+457 KGYFLNISDITFIKD

-481 AKEGQTVTSYLESTT
+481 GKAGQSITSYLESLT
-496 VFDTDIKG
+496 VFDTEVPG
-504 CDQDITHDGT
+504 CDKDITHDGT

-519 CGTEAI
+519 CGTEPI

-536 QAIDGYTYGV
+536 QAIDGETY
-546 KDNFGRVSYGNK
+546 DIADFFGKLTFGNK
-558 VGDIAFFSSYGKLA
+558 VGDISFFSSYGKLA
-572 DGRVLPHVCAPG
+572 DGRELPHVCAPG
-584 LFVQSSYSRYTE
+584 LFVQSSLSRYTV
-596 NYEEDVMRQET
+596 NNEEEVMQQET
-607 VAGTMYEFG
+607 VAGKMYEFG

-642 THTQIREIAQTTA
+642 SHTQIREIAQKTA
-655 ISDAYCTTN
+655 LSDYFCTTN
-664 NYYTKAG
+664 NHYAKAG
-671 DGNQAGSGKVDAYKG
+671 EGNQAGSGKVDAFKG

-704 KDFMIRALNDYTFE
+704 KDFMIRAVNGYTFE

-725 AMSAALYSSQG
+725 AMSAALYTSHG

-741 ASQAGNTVTISAA
+741 VQQPGNTITISAA

-765 SDGKQTHAQK
+765 SDGKQTYVQK

>member
-1 MHIFAIFNGLSYVNV
+1 
-16 FTYYGGHRGLV
+16 
-27 LIINNY
+27 
-33 RMKKI
+33 MKKI

-81 KAVAQSK
+81 KAVTQSK

-151 SDVVT
+151 SDVET

-221 MIGYAAKEGD
+221 MIGYVAKEGD
-231 NLTYLTT
+231 KLTYLTT

-283 MGPIPYYESDYEMFD
+283 MGPIPYYDSDYEMFD

-319 ANAGSHDTTDPEVA
+319 ANADSHDTTDPEVA
-333 FMDEFIKKYDVVNC
+333 FMDEFIKRYDVVNC

-367 TGEVMKAAYVSDLD
+367 TGETMKAAYVSDLD

-405 IDIVLYNVNTG
+405 IDVVLYNVNTG
-416 VSSKTWR
+416 KINSSNTWR

-457 KGYVLNISDITFIKD
+457 KGYFLNISDITLIKD

-496 VFDTDIKG
+496 MFDTDVAG

-525 VVGAYNTVKSY
+525 VVGAYNTVNSY
-536 QAIDGYTYGV
+536 KAIDGYTYGV
-546 KDNFGRVSYGNK
+546 KDNFGTVKYGKN

-584 LFVQSSYSRYTE
+584 LFVQSSLSRYTE
-596 NYEEDVMRQET
+596 NYEEDVTRQET
-607 VAGTMYEFG
+607 VGGTTYEFG
-616 QMSGTSMATPYMS
+616 PMSGTSMATPYMS

-642 THTQIREIAQTTA
+642 THTQIREIAQKTA
-655 ISDAYCTTN
+655 LSDNYCTTN
-664 NYYTKAG
+664 NHYTKAG

>member
-1 MHIFAIFNGLSYVNV
+1 
-16 FTYYGGHRGLV
+16 
-27 LIINNY
+27 
-33 RMKKI
+33 MKKI
-38 YLLICAV
+38 YSLICAI
-45 LLAQGAMAIDYEQ
+45 LLAQGAMAVDYDQ

-81 KAVAQSK
+81 KTVAQSK

-100 MDNRTLRAIVKM
+100 MDNRTLRAIVRM
-112 TPGTDAAILA
+112 TPGTDASTLA
-122 DDGITVTSVVNHFAI
+122 DDGIIVTSTVNHFAI
-137 VSMPLAQLEQLAER
+137 VTLRLSQLEQLAER
-151 SDVVT
+151 SDVEN

-163 KRMLLSKAHASTGVD
+163 KRMLLNKAHASTGVD

-186 TQPYTGK
+186 AQPYTGK

-238 PEQIAAYQTDDKEE
+238 AEQIAAYQTDDKEE

-303 CKDNGG
+303 CKENGG

-367 TGEVMKAAYVSDLD
+367 TGETMKAAFVTDLD
-381 ADGVTDVTEIY
+381 DDGEMDVTDIN

-405 IDIVLYNVNTG
+405 IDVVLYNVNTG
-416 VSSKTWR
+416 NITNSNTWH
-423 FVNAS
+423 FVNS
-428 NPNGRKQ
+428 TYPNGREFKC
-435 TYNSNYFKGT
+435 NNKSFKGK
-445 VSVTAENIANGM
+445 VSVTAENISNGM
-457 KGYVLNISDITFIKD
+457 KGYFLNISDITFVKN
-472 NYALGYVVR
+472 NYALGYVVK
-481 AKEGQTVTSYLESTT
+481 AKEGQMVTSYLESTT
-496 VFDTDIKG
+496 MFDTDVPG
-504 CDQDITHDGT
+504 CNQDITHDGT

-519 CGTEAI
+519 CGTEPI

-536 QAIDGYTYGV
+536 KAIDGSTYGV
-546 KDNFGRVSYGNK
+546 YENFGSVKYGNK

-572 DGRVLPHVCAPG
+572 DGRELPHVCAPG
-584 LFVQSSYSRYTE
+584 LFVQSSLSRYTV
-596 NYEEDVMRQET
+596 NNEEEVMQQET
-607 VAGTMYEFG
+607 VAGKMYEFG

-642 THTQIREIAQTTA
+642 SHTQIREIAQKTA
-655 ISDAYCTTN
+655 LSDDFCTTN
-664 NYYTKAG
+664 NHYANAG

-704 KDFMIRALNDYTFE
+704 KDFMIRAVNGYTFE

-725 AMSAALYSSQG
+725 AMSAALYTSHG

-741 ASQAGNTVTISAA
+741 AHQAGNIVTISAA
-754 GQNKGVYILRI
+754 GQSKGVYILRI
-765 SDGKQTHAQK
+765 SDGKQTHVKK

>member
-1 MHIFAIFNGLSYVNV
+1 
-16 FTYYGGHRGLV
+16 
-27 LIINNY
+27 
-33 RMKKI
+33 MKKI
-38 YLLICAV
+38 YSLICAI
-45 LLAQGAMAIDYEQ
+45 LLAQGAMAVDYDQ

-88 ATGSKL
+88 LTGSKL

-100 MDNRTLRAIVKM
+100 MDNRTLRAIVRM
-112 TPGTDAAILA
+112 TPGTDAAILS
-122 DDGITVTSVVNHFAI
+122 DDGITVTSAVNHFAI
-137 VSMPLAQLEQLAER
+137 VSMSLEQLEQLAER

-238 PEQIAAYQTDDKEE
+238 AEQIAAYQTDDKEE

-303 CKDNGG
+303 CKENGG

-367 TGEVMKAAYVSDLD
+367 ADESMKAAYVTDFD
-381 ADGVTDVTEIY
+381 ADGVLDVTDIY
-392 NYFTVTQP
+392 NYFTVTNP
-400 EKQVE
+400 EQQVE
-405 IDIVLYNVNTG
+405 IDVVLYNVNTG
-416 VSSKTWR
+416 NISKTWR
-423 FVNAS
+423 FVNS
-428 NPNGRKQ
+428 TNPNGKEY
-435 TYNSNYFKGT
+435 TYTNSYFKGK
-445 VSVTAENIANGM
+445 VSVTAENISNGM
-457 KGYVLNISDITFIKD
+457 KGYFLNISDITFIKD

-481 AKEGQTVTSYLESTT
+481 GKARQTITSYLESLT
-496 VFDTDIKG
+496 VFDTEVPG
-504 CDQDITHDGT
+504 CDKDITHDGT

-519 CGTEAI
+519 CGTEPI

-536 QAIDGYTYGV
+536 QAIDGETY
-546 KDNFGRVSYGNK
+546 DIADFFGKLTFGNK
-558 VGDIAFFSSYGKLA
+558 VGDISFFSSYGKLA
-572 DGRVLPHVCAPG
+572 DGRELPHVCAPG
-584 LFVQSSYSRYTE
+584 LFVQSSLSRYTV
-596 NYEEDVMRQET
+596 NNKEEVMQQET
-607 VAGTMYEFG
+607 VAGKMYEFG

-642 THTQIREIAQTTA
+642 SHTQIREIAQKTA
-655 ISDAYCTTN
+655 LSDGFCTTN
-664 NYYTKAG
+664 NHYAKAG
-671 DGNQAGSGKVDAYKG
+671 DGNQAGSGKVDAFKG
-686 LKLILDNKASGL
+686 LKLILNNKASGL

-704 KDFMIRALNDYTFE
+704 KDFMIRAVNGYTFE

-725 AMSAALYSSQG
+725 AMSAALYSSHG

-741 ASQAGNTVTISAA
+741 AHQAGNTVTISAA
-754 GQNKGVYILRI
+754 GQSKGVYILRI
-765 SDGKQTHAQK
+765 SDGKQTYVQK

>member
-1 MHIFAIFNGLSYVNV
+1 
-16 FTYYGGHRGLV
+16 
-27 LIINNY
+27 
-33 RMKKI
+33 MKKI
-38 YLLICAV
+38 YSLICAI
-45 LLAQGAMAIDYEQ
+45 LLAQGAMAVDYDQ

-88 ATGSKL
+88 LTGSKL

-100 MDNRTLRAIVKM
+100 MDNRTLRAIVRM
-112 TPGTDAAILA
+112 TPGTDAAILS
-122 DDGITVTSVVNHFAI
+122 DDGITVTSAVNHFAI
-137 VSMPLAQLEQLAER
+137 VSMSLEQLEQLAER

-238 PEQIAAYQTDDKEE
+238 AEQIAVYQTDDKEE

-303 CKDNGG
+303 CKENGG

-333 FMDEFIKKYDVVNC
+333 FIDEFIKKYDVVNC

-356 DIVQRRTFTGA
+356 DIVQRRTFTGT
-367 TGEVMKAAYVSDLD
+367 TGETMKAAYVTDLD
-381 ADGVTDVTEIY
+381 GDGEMDVTDIY

-405 IDIVLYNVNTG
+405 IDVVLYNVNTG
-416 VSSKTWR
+416 NITNSNTWH
-423 FVNAS
+423 FVNS
-428 NPNGRKQ
+428 TYPDGRKC
-435 TYNSNYFKGT
+435 TYKNKSFKGS
-445 VSVTAENIANGM
+445 VSVAAEDIGNGM
-457 KGYVLNISDITFIKD
+457 KGYFLNISDITFIKD

-481 AKEGQTVTSYLESTT
+481 AKEGQTVISYLESTT
-496 VFDTDIKG
+496 MFDTEVSG
-504 CDQDITHDGT
+504 CDKDITHDGT

-519 CGTEAI
+519 CGTEPI

-536 QAIDGYTYGV
+536 QAIDGSTYGV
-546 KDNFGRVSYGNK
+546 YENFGNVKYGNK

-572 DGRVLPHVCAPG
+572 DGRELPHVCAPG
-584 LFVQSSYSRYTE
+584 LFVQSSYSRYTV
-596 NYEEDVMRQET
+596 NNEEEVMQQET
-607 VAGTMYEFG
+607 VAGKMYEFG

-629 GVCALWLEADPTL
+629 GVCALWLEADPKL
-642 THTQIREIAQTTA
+642 THTQIREIAQKTA
-655 ISDAYCTTN
+655 LSDDFCTTN
-664 NYYTKAG
+664 NHYTQAG

-704 KDFMIRALNDYTFE
+704 KDFMIRAVNGYTFE

-725 AMSAALYSSQG
+725 AMSAALYTSHG

-741 ASQAGNTVTISAA
+741 AHQAGNTVIISAA
-754 GQNKGVYILRI
+754 GQSKGVYILRI
-765 SDGKQTHAQK
+765 SDGKQTHVKK

>member
-1 MHIFAIFNGLSYVNV
+1 
-16 FTYYGGHRGLV
+16 
-27 LIINNY
+27 
-33 RMKKI
+33 MKKI
-38 YLLICAV
+38 YSLICAI
-45 LLAQGAMAIDYEQ
+45 LLAQGAMAVDYDQ

-100 MDNRTLRAIVKM
+100 MDNRTLRAIVRM
-112 TPGTDAAILA
+112 TPGTDASTLA
-122 DDGITVTSVVNHFAI
+122 DDGIIVTSTVNHFAI
-137 VSMPLAQLEQLAER
+137 VTLRLSQLEQLAER
-151 SDVVT
+151 SDVEN

-163 KRMLLSKAHASTGVD
+163 KRMLLNKAHASTGVD

-186 TQPYTGK
+186 AQPYTGK

-221 MIGYAAKEGD
+221 MIGYAAKDGD
-231 NLTYLTT
+231 NLAYLTT

-263 GNYQG
+263 GNYKG
-268 SSFQIKGV
+268 SSYQIQGV

-298 KMVNW
+298 RMVNW
-303 CKDNGG
+303 CKENGG

-333 FMDEFIKKYDVVNC
+333 IIDEFIKKYDVVCC

-367 TGEVMKAAYVSDLD
+367 ADESMKAAYVTDFDANGVLD
-381 ADGVTDVTEIY
+381 VTDIY
-392 NYFTVTQP
+392 NYFTVTNP
-400 EKQVE
+400 EQQVE
-405 IDIVLYNVNTG
+405 IDIVLYDINTG
-416 VSSKTWR
+416 SISSKNTWH
-423 FVNAS
+423 FVNS
-428 NPNGRKQ
+428 TYPDGR
-435 TYNSNYFKGT
+435 TYTYTNKNFKGK
-445 VSVTAENIANGM
+445 VSVTAENISNGM
-457 KGYVLNISDITFIKD
+457 KGYFLNISDITFIKD

-481 AKEGQTVTSYLESTT
+481 GKAGQSITSYLESLT
-496 VFDTDIKG
+496 VFDTEVPG
-504 CDQDITHDGT
+504 CDKDITHEGT

-519 CGTEAI
+519 CGTEPI

-536 QAIDGYTYGV
+536 QAIDGETY
-546 KDNFGRVSYGNK
+546 DIADFFGKLTFGNK
-558 VGDIAFFSSYGKLA
+558 VGDISFFSSYGKLA
-572 DGRVLPHVCAPG
+572 DGRELPHVCAPG
-584 LFVQSSYSRYTE
+584 LFVQSSLSRYTV
-596 NYEEDVMRQET
+596 NNEEEVMQQET
-607 VAGTMYEFG
+607 VAGKMYQFG

-642 THTQIREIAQTTA
+642 SHTQIREIAQKTA
-655 ISDAYCTTN
+655 LSDYFCTTN
-664 NYYTKAG
+664 NHYAKAG
-671 DGNQAGSGKVDAYKG
+671 EGNQAGSGKVDAFKG

-704 KDFMIRALNDYTFE
+704 KDFMIRAVNGYTFE

-725 AMSAALYSSQG
+725 AMSAALYTSHG

-741 ASQAGNTVTISAA
+741 VQQPGNTITISAA

-765 SDGKQTHAQK
+765 SDGKQTYVQK

>member
-1 MHIFAIFNGLSYVNV
+1 
-16 FTYYGGHRGLV
+16 
-27 LIINNY
+27 
-33 RMKKI
+33 MKKI
-38 YLLICAV
+38 YSLICAI
-45 LLAQGAMAIDYEQ
+45 LLAQGAMAVDYDQ

-100 MDNRTLRAIVKM
+100 MDNRTLRAIVRM
-112 TPGTDAAILA
+112 TPGTDASTLA
-122 DDGITVTSVVNHFAI
+122 DDGIIVTSTVNHFAI
-137 VSMPLAQLEQLAER
+137 VTLRLSQLEQLAER
-151 SDVVT
+151 SDVEN

-163 KRMLLSKAHASTGVD
+163 KRMLLNKAHASTGVD

-186 TQPYTGK
+186 AQPYTGK

-221 MIGYAAKEGD
+221 MIGYAAKDGD

-263 GNYQG
+263 GNYKG
-268 SSFQIKGV
+268 SSYQIQGV

-298 KMVNW
+298 RMVNW
-303 CKDNGG
+303 CKENGG

-367 TGEVMKAAYVSDLD
+367 TGEAMKAAYVTDLD
-381 ADGVTDVTEIY
+381 ADGGLDVTDIY
-392 NYFTVTQP
+392 NYFTVTNP
-400 EKQVE
+400 EQQVE
-405 IDIVLYNVNTG
+405 IDVVLYYVKTG
-416 VSSKTWR
+416 NISKTWR
-423 FVNAS
+423 FVNS
-428 NPNGRKQ
+428 TNPNGKEY
-435 TYNSNYFKGT
+435 TYTNSYFNGK
-445 VSVTAENIANGM
+445 VSVTAENISNGM
-457 KGYVLNISDITFIKD
+457 KGYFLNISDITFVKE

-481 AKEGQTVTSYLESTT
+481 AKEGQMVTSYLESSTM
-496 VFDTDIKG
+496 FDTDVPG
-504 CDQDITHDGT
+504 CDKDITHDGT

-519 CGTEAI
+519 CGTEPI

-536 QAIDGYTYGV
+536 QAIDGETY
-546 KDNFGRVSYGNK
+546 DIADFFGKLTFGNK
-558 VGDIAFFSSYGKLA
+558 VGDISFFSSYGKLA
-572 DGRVLPHVCAPG
+572 DGRELPHVCAPG
-584 LFVQSSYSRYTE
+584 LFVQSSLSRYTV
-596 NYEEDVMRQET
+596 NNEEEVMRQET
-607 VAGTMYEFG
+607 VAGKMYEFG

-642 THTQIREIAQTTA
+642 SHTQIREIAQKTA
-655 ISDAYCTTN
+655 LSDYFCTTN
-664 NYYTKAG
+664 NHYAKAG

-704 KDFMIRALNDYTFE
+704 KDFMIRAVNGYTFE

-725 AMSAALYSSQG
+725 AMSAALYTSHG

-741 ASQAGNTVTISAA
+741 VQQPGNTITISAA

-765 SDGKQTHAQK
+765 SDGKQTYVQK

>member
-1 MHIFAIFNGLSYVNV
+1 
-16 FTYYGGHRGLV
+16 
-27 LIINNY
+27 
-33 RMKKI
+33 MKKI

-112 TPGTDAAILA
+112 TPGTDAAILT

-163 KRMLLSKAHASTGVD
+163 KRMLLNKAHASTGVD

-303 CKDNGG
+303 CKENGG

-333 FMDEFIKKYDVVNC
+333 LMDEFIKKYDVVNC

-367 TGEVMKAAYVSDLD
+367 TGEAMKAAYVTDLD
-381 ADGVTDVTEIY
+381 ADGVMDVTDIY

-405 IDIVLYNVNTG
+405 IDVVLYNVNTG
-416 VSSKTWR
+416 NISNTNTWH
-423 FVNAS
+423 FVNS
-428 NPNGRKQ
+428 TYPNGRKIHI
-435 TYNSNYFKGT
+435 K
-445 VSVTAENIANGM
+445 
-457 KGYVLNISDITFIKD
+457 ITLSK
-472 NYALGYVVR
+472 VR
-481 AKEGQTVTSYLESTT
+481 FL
-496 VFDTDIKG
+496 
-504 CDQDITHDGT
+504 
-514 INSIA
+514 
-519 CGTEAI
+519 
-525 VVGAYNTVKSY
+525 
-536 QAIDGYTYGV
+536 
-546 KDNFGRVSYGNK
+546 
-558 VGDIAFFSSYGKLA
+558 
-572 DGRVLPHVCAPG
+572 
-584 LFVQSSYSRYTE
+584 
-596 NYEEDVMRQET
+596 
-607 VAGTMYEFG
+607 
-616 QMSGTSMATPYMS
+616 
-629 GVCALWLEADPTL
+629 
-642 THTQIREIAQTTA
+642 
-655 ISDAYCTTN
+655 
-664 NYYTKAG
+664 
-671 DGNQAGSGKVDAYKG
+671 
-686 LKLILDNKASGL
+686 
-698 AKIEKG
+698 
-704 KDFMIRALNDYTFE
+704 
-718 AYTAGAV
+718 
-725 AMSAALYSSQG
+725 
-736 HLVAS
+736 
-741 ASQAGNTVTISAA
+741 
-754 GQNKGVYILRI
+754 
-765 SDGKQTHAQK
+765 
-775 VVVR
+775 